1 MGFRDI
7 LMEIWKGVRLALI
20 VSPLVVAMIYAI
32 GTFPPRAMPDCSAL
46 SVAGE
51 RR

>member
-7 LMEIWKGVRLALI
+7 LIEFGKGVRLALI
-20 VSPLVVAMIYAI
+20 VSPLVVAIIYAI
-32 GTFPPRAMPDCSAL
+32 VTFPPRAMPDCAAP
-46 SVAGE
+46 SVTGE